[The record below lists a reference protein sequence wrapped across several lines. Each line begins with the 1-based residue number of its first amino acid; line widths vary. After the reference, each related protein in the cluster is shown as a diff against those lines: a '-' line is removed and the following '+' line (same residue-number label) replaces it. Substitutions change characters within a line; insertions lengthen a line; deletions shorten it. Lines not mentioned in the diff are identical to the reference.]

1 MGRRLVIF
9 AIGASLL
16 ALIASACAGED
27 SATGSPQKQATQAP
41 PRNLSAA
48 DYDRSLFDESST
60 TIDNPWWPLAPGR
73 RWVWTGWT
81 EEDGERIAHRLVFTV
96 TDLTKVID
104 GVRTVVGWD
113 RDFSDGRLVEAELIF
128 LAQDK
133 YGNVWHFGQYSE
145 TYEGTDLVGGQ
156 VWLQGHLKG
165 AKAGIMMRA
174 NPQPRTP
181 AYSEGFAPAPFFWD
195 DWGKVAKVGEKT
207 CVPAGC
213 YANVLVIDEY
223 EPRAPGAFQ
232 IKYYARGVG
241 NVRTG
246 WRGKDANREV
256 LVLQRTSRLGPA
268 ELAKARVEALKLE
281 TRARVYGSTPPAERR
296 PAK

>member
-16 ALIASACAGED
+16 ALIASACGGEE
-27 SATGSPQKQATQAP
+27 SATGAASPATQTP
-41 PRNLSAA
+41 PRNLSAD
-48 DYDRSLFDESST
+48 DYDRSLFDGSST
-60 TIDNPWWPLAPGR
+60 TIDNPWWPLTPGKQF
-73 RWVWTGWT
+73 VWTGST
-81 EEDGERIAHRLVFTV
+81 EEDGEQVPHRLVFTV

-113 RDFSDGRLVEAELIF
+113 RDFSDGQLVEAELIF

-145 TYEGTDLVGGQ
+145 TYDGKDLVGGQ

-165 AKAGIMMRA
+165 AKAGILMLA
-174 NPQPRTP
+174 NPRPGTP

-195 DWGKVAKVGEKT
+195 DFGKVAKLGQRT

-213 YANVLVIDEY
+213 YSGVMMIDEY
-223 EPRAPGAFQ
+223 EPAKPGAFQ
-232 IKYYARGVG
+232 VKYYARGVG
-241 NVRTG
+241 NIRTG
-246 WRGKDANREV
+246 WRGKDADHEV
-256 LVLQRTSRLGPA
+256 LVLRRVARLGRA

-296 PAK
+296 R